1 MSSKRDIEEGRS
13 IIRDLSIPDFK
24 IDASDPANFS
34 KKVLTERQTRGKFL
48 TRARVLGC
56 EKEMLMLF
64 AKYDKLLNNCTNDDE
79 RKGISQLGAYEVGK
93 LLEFDELVV
102 NGVTVIRK

>member
-1 MSSKRDIEEGRS
+1 MSKKDIEEGRS

-24 IDASDPANFS
+24 FDASDPNNIS
-34 KKVLTERQTRGKFL
+34 KKVLDERETRKKFL
-48 TRARVLGC
+48 TRAKQIGR
-56 EKEMLMLF
+56 EKEMLMVF
-64 AKYDKLLNNCTNDDE
+64 AKYDNLLRNCSNVVE

-102 NGVTVIRK
+102 DGMAVIKK

>member
-1 MSSKRDIEEGRS
+1 MSKRDIEEGLS
-13 IIRDLSIPDFK
+13 IIKDLSIGDIK
-24 IDASDPANFS
+24 IDASDPNNIS
-34 KKVLTERQTRGKFL
+34 KKVLDEKDTRKRFL
-48 TRARVLGC
+48 TRARNLGC

-64 AKYDKLLNNCTNDDE
+64 AKYDSLLRNCTNSEE

-102 NGVTVIRK
+102 NGMAVIKK